1 MKATKER
8 KQNGM
13 TLIYVMAGIA
23 YIAITAKIDK
33 NFDAL
38 YIGKGTR

>member
-1 MKATKER
+1 MV
-8 KQNGM
+8 
-13 TLIYVMAGIA
+13 LVYVIAGIA

-38 YIGKGTR
+38 YIGKGTK